1 MTDKKKSE
9 DQQVP
14 SQSVGLSRRKLLGTA
29 AAAGAA
35 ATFGNFTIFSRQ
47 AQASEPLRV
56 LCWPGYEEKDVI
68 AEFEDLHKTK
78 VEFKIYIGGE
88 QMLQF
93 FAQTPPGTFDA
104 IISDAEYVQ
113 KLKANKAIEAYKTD
127 GFAEL
132 ANYHPKFRDFA
143 PTKGETAGTVYGI
156 PTRFSF
162 YGISY
167 NTDEMSAEQ
176 AADWNSLLDKK
187 YASKIGMFDWYLP
200 NLGNAS
206 LAANPGNQTPYAI
219 TDDQLAKAKAFLLKL
234 RPQIGMFG
242 SSNQPLAQA
251 MLAGDIVA
259 SPTGDLDI
267 DLKLAGYD
275 NFSSTIPKQG
285 GIRWQEVA
293 CVCSASKNKDLA
305 MQWVDYMTKPK
316 VQSKLVY
323 TKAFKARGPNM
334 KIVDHWD
341 DDQKKL
347 LSYVPD
353 PANPG
358 KMLVE
363 TLIDRSMP
371 RGLPVN
377 QPEQAWIDIFNEFK
391 TA

>member
-1 MTDKKKSE
+1 MTKKLNGKSSS
-9 DQQVP
+9 P
-14 SQSVGLSRRKLLGTA
+14 GLSSKTGPSRRSVLGGM
-29 AAAGAA
+29 AGAA
-35 ATFGNFTIFSRQ
+35 AFGTFTIISKP
-47 AQASEPLRV
+47 AQAADTLRV

-68 AEFEDLHKTK
+68 GEFEEANKVK

-93 FAQTPPGTFDA
+93 FGQTQPGTFDA

-113 KLKANKAIEAYKTD
+113 KLLAQKAVEAFSTAD
-127 GFAEL
+127 LPEL

-143 PTKGETAGTVYGI
+143 PMRAGDGMVYGV

-167 NTDEMSAEQ
+167 NTDYLSAEE
-176 AADWNSLLDKK
+176 ATDWNSLFLPKLTG
-187 YASKIGMFDWYLP
+187 KIGVFDWYLP
-200 NLGNAS
+200 NMGNAS
-206 LAANPGNQTPYAI
+206 LAVMPGNQTPYDIADADL
-219 TDDQLAKAKAFLLKL
+219 TKVKEWLLKL
-234 RPQIGMFG
+234 RPQVSMFG
-242 SSNQPLAQA
+242 SSSQPIVQA
-251 MLAGDIVA
+251 MIAGDVYA
-259 SPTGDLDI
+259 SPTGDLDV

-293 CVCSASKNKDLA
+293 TICAASTKKDLA
-305 MQWVDYMTKPK
+305 KEWVKYMTGPE

-334 KIVDHWD
+334 KIVDYWD
-341 DDQKKL
+341 DEQKAL

-353 PANPG
+353 PENPG
-358 KMLVE
+358 QMIVE

-371 RGLPVN
+371 RGLPTQ
-377 QPEQAWIDIFNEFK
+377 QPDTQWIEIFNEFK